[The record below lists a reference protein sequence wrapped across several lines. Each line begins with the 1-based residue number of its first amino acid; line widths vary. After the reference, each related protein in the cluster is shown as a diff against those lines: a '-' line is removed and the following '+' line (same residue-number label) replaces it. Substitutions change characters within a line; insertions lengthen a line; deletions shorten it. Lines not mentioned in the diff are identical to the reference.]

1 MTDKKPEISP
11 SVPAVVAS
19 SGPKS
24 ESAAGHP
31 GRTPETQK
39 RKAKSALLPAFIV
52 VLLFAVALAAVVWY
66 QHQEHVK
73 TTALLSDQIRSGSDT
88 AGRAA
93 EQARQALALA
103 EEQSSRLAALEASL
117 RESRAQTDSLQ
128 QAFQTL
134 TDSGS
139 DLVLINDVD
148 HLVTIA
154 QQQLQLGGNVANAII
169 SLETAQ
175 AQLARA
181 NRPALA
187 SLQQTING
195 DLDRLRAASTIDI
208 ASLSSQLDE
217 LSNLVS
223 QAPLMVPDD
232 AAPQPV
238 QPEVPGSAPAQGGQQ
253 APAQDPDAPWW
264 RQSLTTAGQW
274 TSEAWDSVRR
284 DLGEF
289 IAVRRVDDPH
299 ALLMSPDQATRFREN
314 LRLRIMTAQLAL
326 MMRQPNVWATE
337 TANLVRSIESRF
349 DQQSAESRRALKIAR
364 DMSDTDIDVRLPTVD
379 NSLGAIEALREASAK
394 SAEGE
399 TQADEPPTEST
410 APSMPDAGASTD
422 AQAPG
427 SQG

>member
-1 MTDKKPEISP
+1 
-11 SVPAVVAS
+11 
-19 SGPKS
+19 
-24 ESAAGHP
+24 
-31 GRTPETQK
+31 
-39 RKAKSALLPAFIV
+39 
-52 VLLFAVALAAVVWY
+52 
-66 QHQEHVK
+66 
-73 TTALLSDQIRSGSDT
+73 
-88 AGRAA
+88 GRAA

-223 QAPLMVPDD
+223 QAPLMVPD
-232 AAPQPV
+232 
-238 QPEVPGSAPAQGGQQ
+238 
-253 APAQDPDAPWW
+253 
-264 RQSLTTAGQW
+264 
-274 TSEAWDSVRR
+274 
-284 DLGEF
+284 
-289 IAVRRVDDPH
+289 
-299 ALLMSPDQATRFREN
+299 
-314 LRLRIMTAQLAL
+314 
-326 MMRQPNVWATE
+326 
-337 TANLVRSIESRF
+337 
-349 DQQSAESRRALKIAR
+349 
-364 DMSDTDIDVRLPTVD
+364 
-379 NSLGAIEALREASAK
+379 
-394 SAEGE
+394 
-399 TQADEPPTEST
+399 
-410 APSMPDAGASTD
+410 
-422 AQAPG
+422 
-427 SQG
+427 